1 MKKDEFYAFLRKIPK
16 AEIHLHAEGSI
27 SRHTVRTWLERSPET
42 AGVDVDK
49 LFSYNSLKEFITS
62 FLFVQG
68 LITKEDDLVVV
79 FEDVADY
86 LKANNIIYCEL
97 FFSPSMFM
105 KNGFLF
111 PDMLKIIQ
119 STITRIEK
127 RDRLTIKL
135 IIDVSRTFGVENALA
150 NLNLTVSHKTPMVT
164 GVGLGGDEEKGPARL
179 FKDVFALARK
189 QGLHVVAHAGE
200 VVGPESI
207 WDALRELKV
216 ERVGHGISAIQDPE
230 LMKYLAEK
238 QIPVEI
244 CLTSN
249 VITQKYVTK
258 AEEHPVRKFF
268 DQGLLAVINT
278 DDPTFFNCTIIDEFW
293 TLHSK
298 LNFTMD
304 EIKTLIVNGFKGSFL
319 DAKKKEE
326 FIARVETAWGAGPN
340 SSPATKAQPTKS
352 TTRKKAASK
361 KAGAKK

>member
-16 AEIHLHAEGSI
+16 AEIHLHAEGTI
-27 SRHTVRTWLERSPET
+27 SRDTVRTWLSRN
-42 AGVDVDK
+42 ADQAAVDVDK
-49 LFSYNSLKEFITS
+49 LFSYNSLKEFISS

-79 FEDVADY
+79 FEDVAAY
-86 LKANNIIYCEL
+86 LKANNIVYCEL
-97 FFSPSMFM
+97 FFAPSMFM

-111 PDMLKIIQ
+111 PDMLDIIQ
-119 STITRIEK
+119 ATISKIEK
-127 RDRLTIKL
+127 RDKLTIKL

-150 NLNLTVSHKTPMVT
+150 NLNLTISHKTPMVT
-164 GVGLGGDEEKGPARL
+164 GIGLGGDEEKGPAKL
-179 FKDVFALARK
+179 FKDVFELARK

-207 WDALRELKV
+207 WDALKELKV
-216 ERVGHGISAIQDPE
+216 ERIGHGISAIQDPK
-230 LMKYLAEK
+230 LIKYLADN

-258 AEEHPVRKFF
+258 AEEHPVRQFF
-268 DQGLLAVINT
+268 DQGVLCVVNT

-293 TLHSK
+293 ILHSK
-298 LNFTMD
+298 LSFTMD
-304 EIKTLIVNGFKGSFL
+304 EIKTLIINGFKGSFL
-319 DAKKKEE
+319 DAKKKGEY
-326 FIARVETAWGAGPN
+326 ISKIDAAWGAGPET
-340 SSPATKAQPTKS
+340 ATPPRVAS
-352 TTRKKAASK
+352 TAVPRKKTAPK